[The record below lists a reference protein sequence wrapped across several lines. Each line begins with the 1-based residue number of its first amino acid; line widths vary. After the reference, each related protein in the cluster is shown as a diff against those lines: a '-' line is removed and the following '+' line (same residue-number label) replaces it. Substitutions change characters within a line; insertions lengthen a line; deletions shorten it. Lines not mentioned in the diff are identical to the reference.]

1 MFISACL
8 ITIIIL
14 IQMYKKKNWND
25 GQMLRIIMSAT
36 ETLAPAIHQLLD
48 SQEEISA
55 QMLLIDPSWYNSST
69 FYFRNQGLRKE
80 VLQTKDSLTIM

>member
-1 MFISACL
+1 MFNNNYYSDSDV
-8 ITIIIL
+8 
-14 IQMYKKKNWND
+14 QKKKNWND

-55 QMLLIDPSWYNSST
+55 QMLLIDPS
-69 FYFRNQGLRKE
+69 
-80 VLQTKDSLTIM
+80 